1 MTEYGNIEVIRQI
14 LELNVGEQ
22 EEKLIY
28 LKDLANVWLNTFY
41 PSDVLS
47 EVSTDAKNAAVNFYT
62 AYLFTISTG
71 GFTTEV
77 PATAGEFKRVGETY
91 LKQAM
96 NSIGEIYKVR
106 KVNK

>member
-1 MTEYGNIEVIRQI
+1 MSDYGNINVIRHI
-14 LELNVGEQ
+14 LELDVGEQ
-22 EEKLIY
+22 EEKLLY

-41 PSDVLS
+41 SSDVLD
-47 EVSTDAKNAAVNFYT
+47 EVGSDAKDAAVNFYT

-71 GFTTEV
+71 GFTEEV
-77 PATAGEFKRVGETY
+77 PSSASEFKRIGETY

-96 NSIGEIYKVR
+96 NSIGEIYKIR

>member
-28 LKDLANVWLNTFY
+28 LIDLANVWLNTFY

-47 EVSTDAKNAAVNFYT
+47 EVGSDAKNAAVNFYT

-96 NSIGEIYKVR
+96 NSIGEIYKIR

>member
-1 MTEYGNIEVIRQI
+1 MSDYGDINVIRHI
-14 LELNVGEQ
+14 LELDVGEQ
-22 EEKLIY
+22 EEKLLY

-41 PSDVLS
+41 PSDILD
-47 EVSTDAKNAAVNFYT
+47 EVGSDAKDAAVNFYT

-71 GFTTEV
+71 GFTEEV
-77 PATAGEFKRVGETY
+77 PSSASEFKRIGETY

-96 NSIGEIYKVR
+96 NSIGEIYKIR